1 MKIYTCW
8 ITCMLE
14 AYQDQIVAGLIK
26 KGYTVGLASTGKVIV
41 NHDNQ
46 VSAVIAFTAYKLS
59 QGELPITQVYD
70 DIGLILTDIKA
81 YFYSIVIAETSN
93 STWTGSNIF
102 MQPKKQTQLL
112 PPATDSTK
120 KSKLN

>member
-1 MKIYTCW
+1 MKVYTCW

-14 AYQDQIVAGLIK
+14 SYQDQIVAGLIK
-26 KGYTVGLASTGKVIV
+26 KGYTIGLASTGKVIV
-41 NHDNQ
+41 NQDNQ
-46 VSAVIAFTAYKLS
+46 VSAVIAFTAYNLS
-59 QGELPITQVYD
+59 QEDLTITKMYD
-70 DIGLILTDIKA
+70 DICLILTDIKA
-81 YFYSIVIAETSN
+81 YFYSIVIAEAVN

-112 PPATDSTK
+112 PAATDSTK

>member
-1 MKIYTCW
+1 
-8 ITCMLE
+8 MLE
-14 AYQDQIVAGLIK
+14 SYQDQIVAGLIK

-59 QGELPITQVYD
+59 QEELPITKVYD
-70 DIGLILTDIKA
+70 DIGLILTDLKA

-112 PPATDSTK
+112 PAATDSTK